1 MVRPPRRAAE
11 RQLVARDIAAIRTMA
26 PVVIPEGAYLLT
38 EGDYPRE
45 HLASVM
51 IALVLLTFGIF
62 NVAGLIRSRRLS

>member
-1 MVRPPRRAAE
+1 
-11 RQLVARDIAAIRTMA
+11 MA

-38 EGDYPRE
+38 EGDMPRE
-45 HLASVM
+45 HLASVV